1 MSIKPKPLTA
11 ANAELYTAWADKLNA
26 IIKES
31 QGQRIAR
38 MVAEL
43 IEGDPKF
50 AAAVESMTAGSIEAE
65 KILATWAQSNTV
77 VAARLHRTLS
87 HIPMTITALKMALDC
102 IRETAV
108 DSDAIDYD
116 AITYEDARD
125 YCAVILDMV
134 T

>member
-50 AAAVESMTAGSIEAE
+50 AAAVESMTAGSIESE

-87 HIPMTITALKMALDC
+87 HIPMNISALKIALDC

-108 DSDAIDYD
+108 DSEAIDYD

>member
-1 MSIKPKPLTA
+1 MSIKPKPLTG
-11 ANAELYTAWADKLNA
+11 ANAELYTAWADKLGA

-50 AAAVESMTAGSIEAE
+50 AAAVESMTAGSIESE

-87 HIPMTITALKMALDC
+87 HIPMNISALKIALDC

>member
-1 MSIKPKPLTA
+1 MPLTA

-50 AAAVESMTAGSIEAE
+50 AAAVESMTAGSFDAE

-87 HIPMTITALKMALDC
+87 HIPMTITALKTALDC

>member
-1 MSIKPKPLTA
+1 MSIKPKPLTTQ
-11 ANAELYTAWADKLNA
+11 NAELFTAWAAKLNA
-26 IIKES
+26 LIQQS
-31 QGQRIAR
+31 QGQRIGR

-50 AAAVESMTAGSIEAE
+50 AAAVESMSAGSIDAE
-65 KILATWAQSNTV
+65 KVLASWAQSNTV

-87 HIPMTITALKMALDC
+87 HIPMTITALKTAIDC

>member
-50 AAAVESMTAGSIEAE
+50 AAAVESMTAGSIDAE

-87 HIPMTITALKMALDC
+87 HIPMNISALKMALDC

>member
-31 QGQRIAR
+31 QGEIIAR

-43 IEGDPKF
+43 IEADPKF
-50 AAAVESMTAGSIEAE
+50 AAAVESMTAGSIESE
-65 KILATWAQSNTV
+65 KIFATWAQSNTV

-87 HIPMTITALKMALDC
+87 HIPMNISALKTALDC

-108 DSDAIDYD
+108 DSEAIDYD